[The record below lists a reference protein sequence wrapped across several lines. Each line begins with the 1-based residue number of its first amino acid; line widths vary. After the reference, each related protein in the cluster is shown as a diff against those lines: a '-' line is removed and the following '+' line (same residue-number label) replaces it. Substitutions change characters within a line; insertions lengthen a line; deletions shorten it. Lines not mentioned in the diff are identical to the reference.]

1 MHRSVPCTT
10 GNRKINK
17 PFSLR
22 FCRVYKDL
30 SFKSINSICEIKL
43 KEQPVTEEG
52 TLLHKFKVKV
62 HPTAGINYFAL
73 EKAKHPDN

>member
-1 MHRSVPCTT
+1 M
-10 GNRKINK
+10 
-17 PFSLR
+17 
-22 FCRVYKDL
+22 
-30 SFKSINSICEIKL
+30 

-62 HPTAGINYFAL
+62 HLTAGINYFAL